1 VTIPRWLTVGV
12 SGAVLAAGL
21 VHGRFP
27 IRNLPALGPLLD
39 PAHGI
44 WAAARTA
51 ELAPEE
57 SRGLA
62 GLGAAVTIEYDDHG
76 VPHIFAATEHDGFR
90 ALGWVHARDR
100 LFQMEMTQRAAS
112 GTLSEVAGA
121 RTVAL
126 DRAARARGLPAAA
139 AAKWAALPADDP
151 TRAAII
157 AYMEGVNAW
166 IAQASTAELPIEYKL
181 LGVSPRRFEPV
192 DCFLLLMQMAQSLS
206 YRDDELRREAV
217 EALIGPAATEALFPV
232 NAPIQEPIEPV
243 AGRTA
248 PTYLAARFPPPS
260 VPTPAKVAA
269 ARARL
274 EDGRRL
280 IAGIE
285 SETKGEAVVGS
296 NNWAVGPTR
305 SASGHA
311 LLSGDPHLQLTL
323 PSIWYE
329 VHLVAGGVD
338 LYGVSLPLSPVIPIG
353 FNRDVAWTATNSGAD
368 VVDFYRETVDDS
380 IAPTTYRLDGEWM
393 PVTARVETFRG
404 KRGEVLATDTLYA
417 THRGPLRRTSAG
429 WTSQRWTALEPS
441 NEAGGYLQAIRARS
455 VGAWYVAMDGYRAPA
470 QNFLVADR
478 TGRIAIRTTGRFPL
492 RPGDG
497 RGDRIQDGSRRAND
511 WTGDWP
517 RERVPQAMA
526 PTQGYLASANQQPV
540 DPSVRPGYLGW
551 DWPTPWRA
559 MRINQILRAD
569 AAMTPEKMRLA
580 HTDPQ
585 SALTAPVLA
594 VLRDALR
601 ARPMASD
608 EARAALAFLED
619 WDQHFDP
626 ESRGAV
632 LFDAVLRELTDRTW
646 DELIPEGDR
655 QRAATPNS
663 MLLVRLFEDR
673 ASIWW
678 DDRRT
683 PEVREDRDQLLVES
697 LETAWRETRSAL
709 GNDPAAWR
717 WAMRRT
723 TNIRHLLQLPG
734 FDRESLAVQAGPGTL
749 SPSEGRGTAGASWR
763 FVVELGDTVRA
774 WGIYPGGQ
782 SGNPVSSRYD
792 DRIEA
797 WRTGGLHPLHLP
809 RRAGELPGMARQSVL
824 TLTPARK

>member
-1 VTIPRWLTVGV
+1 MTIPRWVTVGV
-12 SGAVLAAGL
+12 AGAALAAGL
-21 VHGRFP
+21 VHGFFP
-27 IRNLPALGPLLD
+27 VRNLPALGPLLD
-39 PAHGI
+39 PAHGV

-57 SRGLA
+57 SHALT
-62 GLGAAVTIEYDDHG
+62 GLGAGVTIEYDDHG
-76 VPHIFAATEHDGFR
+76 VPHIFAATELDAFR

-100 LFQMEMTQRAAS
+100 LFQMEMTQRAAA
-112 GTLSEVAGA
+112 GTLTEVAGA
-121 RTVAL
+121 RTLEL
-126 DRAARARGLPAAA
+126 DRATRARGLPAAA
-139 AAKWAALPADDP
+139 AAKWAALAADDP
-151 TRAAII
+151 ARAAII
-157 AYMEGVNAW
+157 AYMDGVNAW
-166 IAQASTAELPIEYKL
+166 VAQATPAELPLEYKL
-181 LGVSPRRFEPV
+181 LGVAPRRFEPV
-192 DCFLLLMQMAQSLS
+192 DCFLLLMQMSQSLS
-206 YRDDELRREAV
+206 YRDDELRREAI
-217 EALIGPAATEALFPV
+217 EALIGPAATDALFPV

-248 PTYLAARFPPPS
+248 PTYLTARFPAPT
-260 VPTPAKVAA
+260 VPTRSKVAE

-296 NNWAVGPTR
+296 NNWAVAPAR

-323 PSIWYE
+323 PNIWYE
-329 VHLVAGGVD
+329 VHLVAGELD

-353 FNRDVAWTATNSGAD
+353 FNRDVAWTATNTGAD

-380 IAPTTYRLDGEWM
+380 VAPTRYRLDGEWA
-393 PVTARVETFRG
+393 PITSRVETFTG
-404 KRGEVLATDTLYA
+404 KRGEGLATDTLYT

-441 NEAGGYLQAIRARS
+441 GEAGAYLQAIRARS
-455 VGAWYVAMDGYRAPA
+455 VDAWYEAMQGYRAPA

-478 TGRIAIRTTGRFPL
+478 TGRIAIRSTGRFPV

-497 RGDRIQDGSRRAND
+497 RGDRLQDGSTRAVD

-517 RERVPQAMA
+517 TARLPQAMA
-526 PTQGYLASANQQPV
+526 PAQGYLASANQQPL
-540 DPSVRPGYLGW
+540 DPTVRPGYLGW

-559 MRINQILRAD
+559 MRINQILRTD

-594 VLRDALR
+594 ALQGALR
-601 ARPMASD
+601 ARPMASE
-608 EARAALAFLED
+608 EARAAMTFLAT

-626 ESRGAV
+626 ESQGAV
-632 LFDAVLRELTDRTW
+632 LFDAVLRTIINRTW
-646 DELIPEGDR
+646 DELIPEGDA

-673 ASIWW
+673 TSIWW

-683 PEVREDRDQLLVES
+683 PDVREDRDQLLLES
-697 LETAWRETRSAL
+697 LEAAWRETRAQL
-709 GNDPAAWR
+709 GNDPSAWR
-717 WAMRRT
+717 WRTRRT

-763 FVVELGDTVRA
+763 FVVELGDTVQA

-782 SGNPVSSRYD
+782 SGNPVSSRYA
-792 DRIEA
+792 DRLEG
-797 WRTGGLHPLHLP
+797 WRLGALNALHLP
-809 RRAGELPGMARQSVL
+809 RRAGELPGMVRRSVL
-824 TLTPARK
+824 TLSPAAP